1 MMSSA
6 CHNYH
11 ARNMLNP
18 LFGFTMTE
26 HHGKQDIQVWRAVWF
41 KAKGGKHPLSLSPQR
56 SGEFGCELTQSNES
70 GKTSWSAK

>member
-41 KAKGGKHPLSLSPQR
+41 KAKGGKHPLSLSLFLLKDLA
-56 SGEFGCELTQSNES
+56 SLDVN
-70 GKTSWSAK
+70 